1 MNKNSLRKRNAPIIT
16 DFPDSGSDIENN
28 SEDESEQSDIF
39 ESDLS
44 FSSVDSNYSASSSET
59 EPENC
64 CKGKKRLTK
73 TTKLKATKKQRKT
86 NYIDMDS
93 SYTTP
98 VDSKFLG

>member
-64 CKGKKRLTK
+64 CKDKKRLTSNK
-73 TTKLKATKKQRKT
+73 TKSTKKIKKNKLHRHGFIIY
-86 NYIDMDS
+86 NFS
-93 SYTTP
+93 
-98 VDSKFLG
+98 